1 MAKINIP
8 IIRVTYNI
16 FNTANQKGKS
26 FIFDISWIKKDPS
39 HPDAKHSPKKVSR
52 PSPAKKQTKIT
63 NEPRKNNNILSQPI
77 SSTMTPIKQEKEP
90 DKPMQPSSP
99 DRKIGQKIGMRL
111 RNLLKLPKAHKW
123 VCYEWFYSNIDK
135 YV

>member
-1 MAKINIP
+1 MRYILIY
-8 IIRVTYNI
+8 IYLFIR
-16 FNTANQKGKS
+16 
-26 FIFDISWIKKDPS
+26 IKKDPS
-39 HPDAKHSPKKVSR
+39 HSDTKHSPRKMPR
-52 PSPAKKQTKIT
+52 PSPAKKQNRVT
-63 NEPRKNNNILSQPI
+63 NEPRKNNILSQPI
-77 SSTMTPIKQEKEP
+77 SSTLTPIKQEKET
-90 DKPMQPSSP
+90 DKSMQPSSP

>member
-1 MAKINIP
+1 M
-8 IIRVTYNI
+8 T
-16 FNTANQKGKS
+16 
-26 FIFDISWIKKDPS
+26 
-39 HPDAKHSPKKVSR
+39 R
-52 PSPAKKQTKIT
+52 PSPAKRH
-63 NEPRKNNNILSQPI
+63 NRLAHEPKKNNILNRSVTP
-77 SSTMTPIKQEKEP
+77 TMTTIKQEKEP

>member
-1 MAKINIP
+1 MNAETK
-8 IIRVTYNI
+8 
-16 FNTANQKGKS
+16 Q
-26 FIFDISWIKKDPS
+26 
-39 HPDAKHSPKKVSR
+39 SPKKMLR
-52 PSPAKKQTKIT
+52 PSPLKKHIKILS
-63 NEPRKNNNILSQPI
+63 EPRKNTSTSQP
-77 SSTMTPIKQEKEP
+77 STPITTPIKQEKGS
-90 DKPMQPSSP
+90 DKLSHFTSP

>member
-1 MAKINIP
+1 
-8 IIRVTYNI
+8 
-16 FNTANQKGKS
+16 
-26 FIFDISWIKKDPS
+26 
-39 HPDAKHSPKKVSR
+39 
-52 PSPAKKQTKIT
+52 
-63 NEPRKNNNILSQPI
+63 
-77 SSTMTPIKQEKEP
+77 
-90 DKPMQPSSP
+90 MQPSSP

>member
-1 MAKINIP
+1 MK
-8 IIRVTYNI
+8 
-16 FNTANQKGKS
+16 Q
-26 FIFDISWIKKDPS
+26 
-39 HPDAKHSPKKVSR
+39 SPKKLMRS
-52 PSPAKKQTKIT
+52 SPMKRQAKIANTPKSTSSS
-63 NEPRKNNNILSQPI
+63 SQP
-77 SSTMTPIKQEKEP
+77 TTPVTTPVKQEKEP
-90 DKPMQPSSP
+90 DKLSQLTSP

>member
-1 MAKINIP
+1 MIKCLNNY
-8 IIRVTYNI
+8 R
-16 FNTANQKGKS
+16 
-26 FIFDISWIKKDPS
+26 IKKDPAAAE
-39 HPDAKHSPKKVSR
+39 AKQSPKKMMR
-52 PSPAKKQTKIT
+52 PSPVKRQAK
-63 NEPRKNNNILSQPI
+63 I
-77 SSTMTPIKQEKEP
+77 SSTPKSTSSSSQPATPVTTPVKQEKEP
-90 DKPMQPSSP
+90 DKIAQLASP

>member
-1 MAKINIP
+1 MRYILIY
-8 IIRVTYNI
+8 IYLFIR
-16 FNTANQKGKS
+16 
-26 FIFDISWIKKDPS
+26 IKKDPS
-39 HPDAKHSPKKVSR
+39 HPDTKHSPKKVSR
-52 PSPAKKQTKIT
+52 PSPAKKQNRVT
-63 NEPRKNNNILSQPI
+63 NEPRKNNILSTPI
-77 SSTMTPIKQEKEP
+77 SSTLTPIKQEKEP

>member
-1 MAKINIP
+1 
-8 IIRVTYNI
+8 
-16 FNTANQKGKS
+16 
-26 FIFDISWIKKDPS
+26 
-39 HPDAKHSPKKVSR
+39 
-52 PSPAKKQTKIT
+52 
-63 NEPRKNNNILSQPI
+63 
-77 SSTMTPIKQEKEP
+77 MTPIKQEKEP

>member
-1 MAKINIP
+1 MK
-8 IIRVTYNI
+8 
-16 FNTANQKGKS
+16 Q
-26 FIFDISWIKKDPS
+26 
-39 HPDAKHSPKKVSR
+39 SPRKMLRS
-52 PSPAKKQTKIT
+52 SPTKKQHKML
-63 NEPRKNNNILSQPI
+63 NEPKRNTNILSQP
-77 SSTMTPIKQEKEP
+77 STPTSTPVKQEKEFDRP
-90 DKPMQPSSP
+90 LQSASP

>member
-1 MAKINIP
+1 MNYSYLEIEINGNLINDQFYQL
-8 IIRVTYNI
+8 IKYNTYR
-16 FNTANQKGKS
+16 
-26 FIFDISWIKKDPS
+26 IKKDPS
-39 HPDAKHSPKKVSR
+39 AVDAKSPKKLMR
-52 PSPAKKQTKIT
+52 PSPMKRQTKMSST
-63 NEPRKNNNILSQPI
+63 PKSTSSSSQPA
-77 SSTMTPIKQEKEP
+77 TPATTPVKQEREP
-90 DKPMQPSSP
+90 DKLSQLTSP

>member
-1 MAKINIP
+1 MCINLNLFL
-8 IIRVTYNI
+8 R
-16 FNTANQKGKS
+16 
-26 FIFDISWIKKDPS
+26 IKKDPS
-39 HPDAKHSPKKVSR
+39 HPDTKQSPKKIPR
-52 PSPAKKQTKIT
+52 PSPAKKQNRISH
-63 NEPRKNNNILSQPI
+63 EPRKNNNMLIQP
-77 SSTMTPIKQEKEP
+77 STPTMTPIKQEKEP
-90 DKPMQPSSP
+90 DRPLQPSSP

>member
-1 MAKINIP
+1 M
-8 IIRVTYNI
+8 YN
-16 FNTANQKGKS
+16 N
-26 FIFDISWIKKDPS
+26 DVYRIKKDPS
-39 HPDAKHSPKKVSR
+39 AVDAKQSPKKMMR
-52 PSPAKKQTKIT
+52 PSPVKRQTKIST
-63 NEPRKNNNILSQPI
+63 TPKSTSSSSQSQP
-77 SSTMTPIKQEKEP
+77 TTPVMTPIKQEKEP
-90 DKPMQPSSP
+90 DKLSQLTSP